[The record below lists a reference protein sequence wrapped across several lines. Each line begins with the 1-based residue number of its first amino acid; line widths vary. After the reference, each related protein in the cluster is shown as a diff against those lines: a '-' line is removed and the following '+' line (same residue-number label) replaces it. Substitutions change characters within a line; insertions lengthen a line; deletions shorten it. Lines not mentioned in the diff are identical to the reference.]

1 MYLEKFNLDLRYGE
15 NSHEKA
21 EIFGK
26 PAFEIL
32 HEGKQLSYNNILDA
46 EAAYVIAN
54 NLKKLKGYA
63 SVVVKHQTP
72 CGASIKNDKVES
84 ILSAIAADE
93 ESSFGGILAVNFE
106 FDEKCAMA
114 IKKKY
119 LEVVVA
125 ESFTQE
131 AIEAL
136 SKKKVR
142 ILKINDYEPK
152 VGKPAFG
159 AFLVGERKLPD
170 LKFTH
175 VAGPQLD
182 VEELNELLFAFIVVE
197 GVKSNAIL
205 ISKDMT
211 TVGIGTGQPSR
222 KRAAWIATELA
233 GEKAKDAYAASD
245 AFFPFPDGLE
255 ILAKAGVKAVVSPM
269 GSIRDE
275 EVINAAEKMGL
286 SFYKAEGRVFRH

>member
-1 MYLEKFNLDLRYGE
+1 MYLEKFDLDLRYGE

-26 PAFEIL
+26 PEFEIL

-106 FDEKCAMA
+106 FDEECAMA

-125 ESFTQE
+125 ESFTQK

-142 ILKINDYEPK
+142 ILKINNYEPK

-233 GEKAKDAYAASD
+233 GEKAKNAYAASD

>member
-1 MYLEKFNLDLRYGE
+1 MEKFDLDLRYGE

-21 EIFGK
+21 EVFGK
-26 PAFEIL
+26 PAFGIL

-72 CGASIKNDKVES
+72 CGASIKNDKIES

-106 FDEKCAMA
+106 FDEECAMA

-125 ESFTQE
+125 ESFTQK
-131 AIEAL
+131 AIELL

-205 ISKDMT
+205 ISKDLT

-233 GEKAKDAYAASD
+233 GEKAKNAYAASD